1 MEATVC
7 CGQGTVTE
15 RPHRI
20 LTCDFVSIDCSPFL
34 SKYSSPLPPCFRPTV
49 LLTQPFSCPLARR
62 RDRALSEP
70 APQTLSAFLIYFE
83 LLRLLG
89 WSYKMFA
96 VLDKLCAL
104 IESSGTGKGQDT
116 SYPTK
121 VRLDYSFANFFC
133 SFLVIYYLL
142 FTV

>member
-1 MEATVC
+1 
-7 CGQGTVTE
+7 
-15 RPHRI
+15 
-20 LTCDFVSIDCSPFL
+20 
-34 SKYSSPLPPCFRPTV
+34 
-49 LLTQPFSCPLARR
+49 
-62 RDRALSEP
+62 
-70 APQTLSAFLIYFE
+70 
-83 LLRLLG
+83 
-89 WSYKMFA
+89 MFA

-121 VRLDYSFANFFC
+121 VRLDYSFANFFG